1 MQVQL
6 FKKVG
11 TYIDKKDNNKEKRFV
26 NFYVKC
32 GDALIPVEVP
42 YFPNDKF
49 DGRDPQYSGRKEVL
63 SAFAAILPD
72 KPDKSDNVNSAQAA
86 PDTARGNP
94 PITDMQPVDDGDM
107 PF

>member
-6 FKKVG
+6 FKKNG
-11 TYIDKKDNNKEKRFV
+11 TYTDKEGKEKRYT
-26 NFYVKC
+26 NFYLKC
-32 GDALIPVEVP
+32 GDALVP
-42 YFPNDKF
+42 IEICFFPQEKF

-72 KPDKSDNVNSAQAA
+72 KTDNGNSSQEPQNATPTGSNASASQSQPASDS
-86 PDTARGNP
+86 GL
-94 PITDMQPVDDGDM
+94 